1 MSRVIGIEQGRLRRV
16 ETVLNKR
23 GVQMLADGAIKMPS
37 GSTILQLVEMLQMK
51 EVETHLQRN
60 VDRALGS

>member
-16 ETVLNKR
+16 ETALNKR
-23 GVQMLADGAIKMPS
+23 GVQMLPDGAIKMPS
-37 GSTILQLVEMLQMK
+37 GSTILQLMEMLQVK
-51 EVETHLQRN
+51 DVDTHLQRN